1 MSAKAMA
8 ALLELRNSPSG
19 KIFPALGPFLLGGVF
34 GFGALQ
40 GVASGA
46 DGGHVLWIALLAAA
60 CLGLGAFIARGAF
73 DTSVKV
79 TLDQRG
85 FRDARAG
92 DVLVPWSKVKS
103 VRLAAGGKGAAMLNF
118 ELTGEP
124 PDAIKYSSANA
135 FGLMP
140 FGRNIVHMEIS
151 SLDVRGQELVDAV
164 RKFAPHVVVRR

>member
-1 MSAKAMA
+1 MA
-8 ALLELRNSPSG
+8 APLEIRNSPSG
-19 KIFPALGPFLLGGVF
+19 KILPALGPFLLGGIF

-46 DGGHVLWIALLAAA
+46 GGGHVLWIALLSAA
-60 CLGLGAFIARGAF
+60 CLALGVFIARGAF

-79 TLDQRG
+79 TLDERG
-85 FRDARAG
+85 FRDSRAG
-92 DVLVPWSKVKS
+92 DVLVPWNKVRS
-103 VRLAAGGKGAAMLNF
+103 LRLASGGKGAAMLNF
-118 ELTGEP
+118 ELTEEP

-140 FGRNIVHMEIS
+140 FGKTIVHMEIS
-151 SLDVRGQELVDAV
+151 SLDVRGEDLVDAV

>member
-1 MSAKAMA
+1 MA
-8 ALLELRNSPSG
+8 APLEIRNSASG
-19 KIFPALGPFLLGGVF
+19 KILPAIGPFLIGGIF

-40 GVASGA
+40 GVAAGA
-46 DGGHVLWIALLAAA
+46 NGGHVLWIALLA
-60 CLGLGAFIARGAF
+60 LGFLALGFFIVRGAF

-92 DVLVPWSKVKS
+92 DVLVPWNKVRS

-118 ELTGEP
+118 ELTEEP
-124 PDAIKYSSANA
+124 PDAIKYAAANA

-140 FGRNIVHMEIS
+140 FGKTTVHMEIS
-151 SLDVRGQELVDAV
+151 SLDVRGQDMVDAV
-164 RKFAPHVVVRR
+164 KTFAPHVVVRR